1 MNLDNT
7 LLDALTQ
14 RGVLINVSVRYW
26 RACKKLNPED
36 LGLSRVQVDD
46 RLISL
51 GHKRL
56 VPKESLKQLALLE
69 GRAHALVE
77 ENTFPFLGGIAHYL
91 PNAKLGEVNDKLQAV
106 REDFGME
113 QQAFLARY
121 SELRE
126 AALNEWR
133 TVAQGLVDDP
143 ARLLAVI
150 GSAFPSAD
158 KMPRYFSFDI
168 RTFQIAVPD
177 VPQAQLIDI
186 ATQQE
191 LIEVRRQAAEEARR
205 EIGHSCQEFVAD
217 CVATLREQTATLCSE
232 MLQTID
238 GTKSVHQKPLNRL
251 VRFID
256 HFRELNFAQDSEME
270 EQLERIRREFLGRTA
285 GEYRDSDFAR
295 AKLVNGLAT
304 LRDRAS
310 DMAKADI
317 AELVDGFGKL
327 GTRKFAL
334 AA

>member
-1 MNLDNT
+1 MLPDTT

-36 LGLSRVQVDD
+36 LGLSRGQVDD

-56 VPKESLKQLALLE
+56 VPKESLQQLALFE

-77 ENTFPFLGGIAHYL
+77 ENTFPFLGGIAPYL
-91 PNAKLGEVNDKLQAV
+91 PNAKLAEVNGKLKTI
-106 REDFGME
+106 REDFQME
-113 QQAFLARY
+113 QEEFLEQY
-121 SELRE
+121 SDLRD

-133 TVAQGLVDDP
+133 TVAHGLVDDP

-150 GSAFPSAD
+150 DSAFPSAER
-158 KMPRYFSFDI
+158 MPRYFSFDV

-205 EIGHSCQEFVAD
+205 EIGQSCQEFVTD

-238 GTKSVHQKPLNRL
+238 GTKSVHQKTLNRL

-270 EQLERIRREFLGRTA
+270 EQLDRVRKELLVRTA

-295 AKLVNGLAT
+295 AQLVNGLTT

-317 AELVDGFGKL
+317 AQLVDGFGKL